1 METTTEKV
9 AEGGASGRN
18 GRTRKPVEQILVKEF
33 PALGKYRVRVV
44 KGTKP
49 DAPRFLDIRE
59 YAKSAE
65 FEGFTRRGVR
75 IALPDQLEVLRR
87 ILDEAAEL

>member
-1 METTTEKV
+1 METTTEK
-9 AEGGASGRN
+9 AAGGASGRG
-18 GRTRKPVEQILVKEF
+18 GRTRKPMEQVVVKEF
-33 PALGKYRVRVV
+33 PAIGKYRVRAV

-49 DAPRFLDIRE
+49 DSPVILDIRE
-59 YAKSAE
+59 YAATAE

-75 IALPDQLEVLRR
+75 IALPDQLEALRR